1 MDTKNND
8 FRILLI
14 NNTSNGIRLQGN
26 ELVEKSKIKS
36 EEKEKLKQ
44 KQEGNDEEIGKELQ
58 VSNECMAVTRAMMKQ
73 MLEPETQETFIN
85 LPPPTQQ
92 EID

>member
-1 MDTKNND
+1 MDEKWAKNG
-8 FRILLI
+8 RKL
-14 NNTSNGIRLQGN
+14 G
-26 ELVEKSKIKS
+26 EKSGSTS

-44 KQEGNDEEIGKELQ
+44 KREGNDEENGKELQ

-85 LPPPTQQ
+85 PPPPTQQ